1 MESTKRIIISLI
13 FVIANCLTAVCN
25 DSLFVASEV
34 SATVTD
40 SVHSRAVIAID
51 TIKAAAIAIDSLATD
66 SAKAVAIATDSLKNV
81 IATDSTGAIV
91 AVNDTASGNSKSRK
105 RPNEE
110 YWMPNPSKAMWL
122 SLLLPGAGQIYN
134 RSYWKVPLIYGLGVG
149 CFYVVSFQGR
159 MYKEYS
165 AAYYSMVDSD
175 PLTNDYDP
183 IFEGLGNVDNDWKKT
198 VLERKM
204 NSYRRYRDMCIFAS
218 VLLYLGNA
226 LDAFVDAHL
235 YDFSITEDLSIN
247 IQPEIKYDEHF
258 ATVSG
263 SNQSLG
269 LKLTLNFGN
278 RK

>member
-1 MESTKRIIISLI
+1 METTKRIIISLI
-13 FVIANCLTAVCN
+13 FVIANCINAFC
-25 DSLFVASEV
+25 DDF
-34 SATVTD
+34 
-40 SVHSRAVIAID
+40 
-51 TIKAAAIAIDSLATD
+51 
-66 SAKAVAIATDSLKNV
+66 AIATSEA
-81 IATDSTGAIV
+81 ISTGADSIHSLANTTTDSIKSLIAESDSLIS
-91 AVNDTASGNSKSRK
+91 AVNSDSITISSSNSGDTTSVKHKKSRK

-110 YWMPNPSKAMWL
+110 YWMPDPSKAMWL

-149 CFYVVSFQGR
+149 SFYVVSFQGR

-165 AAYYSMVDSD
+165 AAYYSLVDND
-175 PLTNDYDP
+175 PKTKDYDP
-183 IFEGLGNVDNDWKKT
+183 IFEGLGNVDESWKKT

-235 YDFSITEDLSIN
+235 YDFSVSEDLSIN
-247 IQPEIKYDEHF
+247 IRPEIKYDEHY
-258 ATVSG
+258 ATVG
-263 SNQSLG
+263 GDQKTLG